1 MDVILQENIE
11 GVGYVGDL
19 LKVANGYARNY
30 LLPRGKAIE
39 ANTRNLK
46 ALEHLKRVSSHRA
59 QKDIE
64 VFDEL
69 GKRISKVS
77 LSFEVQTGKDD
88 KLFGAVT
95 SRDIAEGLLSHG
107 IEVDRRKIQL
117 DHPIKELGAL
127 TVPIKLHRDVT
138 VQISLAVVKKGEGE
152 GQTSSSDSEPITDS
166 EPVTEESVQAQGSEV
181 HP

>member
-1 MDVILQENIE
+1 MNVILQENIE

-59 QKDIE
+59 KKDIE

-69 GKRISKVS
+69 GKKVSKVS
-77 LSFEVQTGKDD
+77 LSFEVQTGKED

-95 SRDIAEGLLSHG
+95 SRDIAEGLLAHG

-117 DHPIKELGAL
+117 NHPIKELGTF
-127 TVPIKLHRDVT
+127 TVPLKLHRDVT
-138 VQISLAVVKKGEGE
+138 AQISLAVIKKGKDE
-152 GQTSSSDSEPITDS
+152 GQTGSSDPKT
-166 EPVTEESVQAQGSEV
+166 VTEKPDQPQVSEV
-181 HP
+181 NP

>member
-1 MDVILQENIE
+1 MKVILQESIE

-30 LLPRGKAIE
+30 LLPKGKAIE

-46 ALEHLKRVSSHRA
+46 ALEHLKQVSSHRA
-59 QKDIE
+59 KKDLE

-69 GKRISKVS
+69 GKKISKVS

-95 SRDIAEGLLSHG
+95 SRDIAEGLLAHG

-117 DHPIKELGAL
+117 DHPIKELGTL

-138 VQISLAVVKKGEGE
+138 VEVALAVVKKGETEDQTGSSNPKTVTGEPEQPQTSE
-152 GQTSSSDSEPITDS
+152 GQT
-166 EPVTEESVQAQGSEV
+166 
-181 HP
+181 